1 MQKPLLRRIEDPD
14 APTRPEAQGIAQTQ
28 TQPQQPEPPGD
39 LELLDAYSRAV
50 ISVVDRVGPAVV
62 SVAVKGRSR
71 KRGAGDGAGSG
82 LVFTPDGYILTN
94 AHVVAGA
101 RELKVALTDGSEASA
116 RLVGADP
123 ATDLAVVRIEGT
135 KLTSAELGRSAALR
149 VGQLVV
155 AIGNPLGYSSTV
167 SAGVV
172 SALGR
177 TLRAQDGRLME
188 EIIQVDAALNPG
200 NSGGPLVDSRG
211 RVVGINTAV
220 ILGAQG
226 IGFAVPSDTARWVIV
241 ELMRE
246 GKVRRGFL
254 GLTGQSR
261 PIDARLR
268 RHHGLA
274 AASTHGVEVAGID
287 PRGPAA
293 SSGLRE
299 GDVIVSIAGK
309 PVQSVDDFHRALG
322 SGSIGKALPLQLLR
336 GVHLHSA
343 EVTPVE
349 RP

>member
-1 MQKPLLRRIEDPD
+1 MPKPLLYRVKDPGDPD
-14 APTRPEAQGIAQTQ
+14 APDRPAAA
-28 TQPQQPEPPGD
+28 PQAVSAPPAPQSD
-39 LELLDAYSRAV
+39 FDLLDAYSRAV

-71 KRGAGDGAGSG
+71 RRGDGDGAGSG

-101 RELKVALTDGSEASA
+101 RDLKITLTDGSEAPA

-135 KLTSAELGRSAALR
+135 RLPSAELGHSASLR

-200 NSGGPLVDSRG
+200 NSGGPLVDSLG

-246 GKVRRGFL
+246 GRVRRGFL

-268 RHHGLA
+268 RHHGVV
-274 AASTHGVEVAGID
+274 STHGVEVAGID

-293 SSGLRE
+293 RSGLRE
-299 GDVIVSIAGK
+299 GDVIVSIAGQ
-309 PVQSVDDFHRALG
+309 PVKSVDDFHRALG
-322 SGSIGKALPLQLLR
+322 ASSIGKVLPLQLLR
-336 GVHLHSA
+336 GVHLQSV

-349 RP
+349 RA